1 MDKLELKD
9 IAGYLPYG
17 LKCQDTSGNKIVLVD
32 ERCDL
37 SPYLLSYFSD
47 ALIVSENGLI
57 SPYQVVRDEKI
68 KPILF
73 PMKCLI
79 EEVAIN
85 GGTFV
90 PIIELAKLFH
100 KEDAYKVTHYEDPRY
115 MDWGYSGEDAA
126 WVINCCVE
134 NDSYRYLYYSIYK
147 HKLNEL
153 PLNLADKLNE
163 LHFDYRGLIERG
175 LAVSALDYDNPYK

>member
-1 MDKLELKD
+1 MEKLELKD
-9 IAGYLPYG
+9 IAGHLPYG
-17 LKCQDTSGNKIVLVD
+17 LKCKFKNEVCDAIGTTNGNIIISKYISEVCSVD
-32 ERCDL
+32 ACA
-37 SPYLLSYFSD
+37 YLED
-47 ALIVSENGLI
+47 V
-57 SPYQVVRDEKI
+57 

-115 MDWGYSGEDAA
+115 MDWGYSGEDTA

-134 NDSYRYLYYSIYK
+134 NDSNRYLYYSIYK

-153 PLNLADKLNE
+153 PLNLVDKLNE

-175 LAVSALDYDNPYK
+175 LAVSALDYNNPYK

>member
-1 MDKLELKD
+1 MEKLELKY

-17 LKCQDTSGNKIVLVD
+17 IFVMAGAKKVIYTFDYHLNIEG
-32 ERCDL
+32 
-37 SPYLLSYFSD
+37 
-47 ALIVSENGLI
+47 G
-57 SPYQVVRDEKI
+57 

-79 EEVAIN
+79 EEVTIN
-85 GGTFV
+85 GETFI

-115 MDWGYSGEDAA
+115 MDWGYNGEDAA

-134 NDSYRYLYYSIYK
+134 NDSDRYLYYSIYK
-147 HKLNEL
+147 HKLNQL
-153 PLNLADKLNE
+153 PLNLVDKLNE
-163 LHFDYRGLIERG
+163 LHFDYRGLIDRG